1 MSGVQRCSW
10 VGHHMGLDPSQGS
23 HTSLDLGW
31 EAPCRGWSN
40 ICLSTGSPRLQFQS
54 PLHSHTWSL
63 MLPWY
68 VSWERDCRCGSVTSG
83 APQHHSD
90 VSFRCRGH
98 KGLLGVQGRGAQT
111 APLGGRPAWLWK
123 NLFGKDNLPHTE
135 ADWRH
140 VCQTMTRFFK

>member
-1 MSGVQRCSW
+1 MLMGWPSYGAGSIPGLTHTLGPGLGGSLQRLEQHLFVHGISQAAISEPSAFSHMASG
-10 VGHHMGLDPSQGS
+10 
-23 HTSLDLGW
+23 
-31 EAPCRGWSN
+31 
-40 ICLSTGSPRLQFQS
+40 
-54 PLHSHTWSL
+54 
-63 MLPWY
+63 LPWY
-68 VSWERDCRCGSVTSG
+68 VSCERDSRYGSVTSG

-90 VSFRCRGH
+90 VSFRCRDH

-140 VCQTMTRFFK
+140 VCQTTTLFFK